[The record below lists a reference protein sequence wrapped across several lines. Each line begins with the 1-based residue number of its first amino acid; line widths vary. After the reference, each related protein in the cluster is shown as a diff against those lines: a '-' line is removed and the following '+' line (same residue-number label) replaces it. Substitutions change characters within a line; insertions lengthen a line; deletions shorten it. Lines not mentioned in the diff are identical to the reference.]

1 MLVLIKLSSLEH
13 LCGLSLSFLLVIVL
27 PSFESLRV
35 TRLVETTGRRAL
47 WAHMTNIPHMFDL
60 KGTILA
66 WKGSD
71 CLSCLFQSI
80 MGVFFYTNS
89 VAFIEDVHLEETYNS
104 EDELTNDIEAG
115 FQQVLFRSAWTWS
128 ATSRLQLWAEM
139 ILMGHCWDEFE
150 FRHCLVR
157 QQL

>member
-1 MLVLIKLSSLEH
+1 
-13 LCGLSLSFLLVIVL
+13 
-27 PSFESLRV
+27 
-35 TRLVETTGRRAL
+35 
-47 WAHMTNIPHMFDL
+47 MTNIPHAFDL
-60 KGTILA
+60 RVTILA

-115 FQQVLFRSAWTWS
+115 FQQVLFRSAEPD
-128 ATSRLQLWAEM
+128 LP
-139 ILMGHCWDEFE
+139 
-150 FRHCLVR
+150 LVD
-157 QQL
+157 